1 MVRHATVWS
10 VRTTRVVATDRVR
23 DVLAETGATV
33 RDGVA
38 LAELTTLRVGG
49 PAVLADCATTD
60 ALIATVRALDAAGIP
75 VLLLAGGS
83 NLLIADDGFDGVV
96 VRIATGGVEI
106 GADGVVAEAGANWD
120 SVVEATV
127 AAGLGGLECL
137 SGIPGSAG
145 ATPVQNV
152 GAYGVEVA
160 DLLRRVRLLDRPT
173 GETRWVAPAELGFGY
188 RTSVLKHRDD
198 AVVLAVDFALNPDG
212 MSAPLRYGEL
222 ARALDA
228 ADGESKPAAAV
239 REAVL
244 RLRAGKGMVLDADDH
259 DTWSAGSFFTNPVV
273 PHERA
278 DAVRAA
284 IAAHVGDV
292 TIPTYPA
299 EGGVKF
305 SAGWLI
311 ERAGFA
317 KGFPGPG
324 AAARLSTKHTLALTN
339 RGGASAADLVALART
354 VRDGVAERFGV
365 RLEPEP
371 VTVGVTL

>member
-1 MVRHATVWS
+1 MPFEEVSELLTATGARVRNS
-10 VRTTRVVATDRVR
+10 VR
-23 DVLAETGATV
+23 
-33 RDGVA
+33 

-49 PAVLADCATTD
+49 PATVADCATTE
-60 ALIATVRALDAAGIP
+60 ALVATVRALDTAGIP

-83 NLLIADDGFDGVV
+83 NLLIADAGFGGVV
-96 VRIATGGVEI
+96 VRIVTEGVEL

-120 SVVEATV
+120 AVVAATV
-127 AAGLGGLECL
+127 DAGFGGLECL

-152 GAYGVEVA
+152 GAYGVETEQ
-160 DLLRRVRLLDRPT
+160 LLRRVRLLDRAS
-173 GETRWVAPAELGFGY
+173 GEVRWAEPGELGFGY
-188 RTSVLKHRDD
+188 RTSVLKHSDR
-198 AVVLAVDFALNPDG
+198 AVVLGVEFALRPDG
-212 MSAPLRYGEL
+212 SSAPLRYREL
-222 ARALDA
+222 YQALGA
-228 ADGESKPAAAV
+228 EEGQRRPAAEV
-239 REAVL
+239 RAAVL
-244 RLRAGKGMVLDADDH
+244 RLRAGKGMVLDPDDH

-273 PHERA
+273 PPEREA
-278 DAVRAA
+278 QVRAA

-292 TIPTYPA
+292 TVPTYPA
-299 EGGVKF
+299 PDGVKF

-317 KGFPGPG
+317 KGFPGPQ

-339 RGGASAADLVALART
+339 RGSATAADLVGLART
-354 VRDGVAERFGV
+354 VRDGVAERFGI